1 MSRKEKAKL
10 VSIALKEIAANDSRL
25 GHNEWRIIVALERAV
40 ARLEQ
45 HEQLREHLVFKGGFV
60 LLKTTDTTRFTKDVD
75 ALAVSIHRENVPALV
90 QSALAKDLDDGLWY
104 GNAETKDLE
113 EQGLYGAYR
122 FVVPFQIGDP
132 PADPKINNPSD
143 GVLVENRCHGNGCLG
158 SFLMKNWRGFQSRTF
173 SCSESYQ
180 IVFQV
185 WK

>member
-113 EQGLYGAYR
+113 EKS
-122 FVVPFQIGDP
+122 I
-132 PADPKINNPSD
+132 NPS
-143 GVLVENRCHGNGCLG
+143 
-158 SFLMKNWRGFQSRTF
+158 QSIRRST
-173 SCSESYQ
+173 SGE
-180 IVFQV
+180 
-185 WK
+185 